1 MSDYRM
7 QQQVEEERM
16 ALAMEVLKRV
26 AQGMSTQ
33 ADARFLASELGLP
46 KWSIDDERKPKNPA
60 SEQQLV

>member
-33 ADARFLASELGLP
+33 ADARFLASELGLTHYVTEKEP
-46 KWSIDDERKPKNPA
+46 CRK
-60 SEQQLV
+60 SVR